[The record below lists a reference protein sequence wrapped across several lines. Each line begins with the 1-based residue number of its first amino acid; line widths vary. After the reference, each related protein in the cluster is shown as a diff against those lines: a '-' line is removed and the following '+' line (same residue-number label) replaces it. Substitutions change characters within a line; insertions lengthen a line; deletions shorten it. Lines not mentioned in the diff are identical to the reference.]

1 MNVIHTLNT
10 RQRSEFQTANIALLR
25 RSFLLFFIMKRK
37 ASSILARPS
46 PYHVSVTLYEAAE
59 ETTTVRRSKRIK
71 SEPGPSTA
79 PLESDATTEAT
90 IGTEATPKK
99 ALRTKSL
106 KVLKVDEE
114 LASSSTPEPPKRKR
128 STASPRKPKP
138 IPTALET
145 PHPAPARW
153 QETYNTI
160 KRMRAQ
166 IVAPVDTMGCD
177 QAQLKETDPKVPRSH
192 VTWDV
197 SMLTCNII
205 CRISGSRP
213 SCR

>member
-1 MNVIHTLNT
+1 
-10 RQRSEFQTANIALLR
+10 
-25 RSFLLFFIMKRK
+25 MKRK

-46 PYHVSVTLYEAAE
+46 PYHSSVTLYEATE
-59 ETTTVRRSKRIK
+59 EATTLRRSKRIK
-71 SEPGPSTA
+71 AEPDSSTV
-79 PLESDATTEAT
+79 PPESDATTEAAT
-90 IGTEATPKK
+90 STEATPKK
-99 ALRTKSL
+99 ALRAKSV
-106 KVLKVDEE
+106 KVVKVDEE

-128 STASPRKPKP
+128 STAAPRKPKS

-145 PHPAPARW
+145 PHLAPARW

-177 QAQLKETDPKVPRSH
+177 QAQLKETDPKVPRPH
-192 VTWDV
+192 DFPIVLILTYDV
-197 SMLTCNII
+197 V
-205 CRISGSRP
+205 CRISGSRL